1 MYEPQ
6 TYGAALCLMITA
18 MLCWGSWANTMKL
31 VPSWPFQ
38 LFYWDYVVG
47 LLLVSIAAGL
57 TLGSTDD
64 SLNSFWR
71 NLAGAGGDK
80 IAYGLAAGA
89 VFNMANL
96 LLVAAISIAG
106 LAVAFPIG
114 IGLALVVGVILNYVL
129 APAGN
134 PLLLFGGVA
143 LVGGAIVV
151 DAMAFRARDAQAG
164 RRTRG
169 IGLSILC
176 GLLMGSFFPLVT
188 HASSGRTG
196 LGPYAVAFVFA
207 LGVLACSIP
216 VNFYLM
222 RRPITADP
230 PTSLSQYFSA
240 GVREHFAGVA
250 GGAIWGVGAISSFVA
265 AHAAIVGPATSY
277 AMGQGATMIS
287 AAWGVFLW
295 REFAHAP
302 PKAKRLL
309 APMFILFIFGLTAVA
324 VAPLFRAQL

>member
-18 MLCWGSWANTMKL
+18 MLCWGSWANTMKF
-31 VPSWPFQ
+31 VPKWPFQ

-47 LLLVSIAAGL
+47 VLLVSIAAGV

-64 SLNSFWR
+64 SAISFWR
-71 NLAGAGGDK
+71 NLVAADGDK
-80 IAYGLAAGA
+80 IAYALAAGA
-89 VFNMANL
+89 VFNVANL

-129 APAGN
+129 APAGSA
-134 PLLLFGGVA
+134 LFLFGGVA
-143 LVGGAIVV
+143 LVSAAIIV
-151 DAMAFRARDAQAG
+151 DAMAFRARDSEAE
-164 RRTRG
+164 RKTRG
-169 IGLSILC
+169 IGLSIVC

-188 HASSGRTG
+188 RASSGPTS

-207 LGVLACSIP
+207 LGVLACSVP

-222 RRPITADP
+222 RRPITAVP
-230 PTSLSQYFSA
+230 PTSLREYFA
-240 GVREHFAGVA
+240 GGTREHLSGVA
-250 GGAIWGVGAISSFVA
+250 GGAIWGLGAICSFVA
-265 AHAAIVGPATSY
+265 AHASIVGPATSY

-287 AAWGVFLW
+287 AAWGVFVW
-295 REFAHAP
+295 REFADAP

-309 APMFILFIFGLTAVA
+309 APMFILFILGLTAVA
-324 VAPLFRAQL
+324 VAPLLIKE